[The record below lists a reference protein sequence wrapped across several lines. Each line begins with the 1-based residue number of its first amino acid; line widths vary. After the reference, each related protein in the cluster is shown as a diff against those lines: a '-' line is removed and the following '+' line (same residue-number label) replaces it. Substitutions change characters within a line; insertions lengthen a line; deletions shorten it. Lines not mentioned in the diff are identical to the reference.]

1 MSDPYEKVAGQ
12 GFEALRK
19 AGCKV
24 ESGKMEDAARRQNAG
39 FISRKERGR
48 PFVRVKLAASLD
60 GCSAMASGES
70 QWITGAPAR
79 QDVQRLRAASGAIMT
94 GCDTIIAD
102 NPALTVRDRSL
113 VSRQPLR
120 AIVDSHL
127 RTPADA
133 RMFTLEGNTVIYC
146 IDDRNRA
153 ALEGAGASIE
163 LVPAREERTD
173 LPTVLARLA
182 DLGVNDVLVEGGP
195 VLAGAMLDQELVD
208 ELVIYQASHIMGSET
223 RTMLATPKWQSL
235 DDKQALDVID
245 RRQIGQDVRITA
257 VPRPRSA

>member
-1 MSDPYEKVAGQ
+1 
-12 GFEALRK
+12 
-19 AGCKV
+19 
-24 ESGKMEDAARRQNAG
+24 
-39 FISRKERGR
+39 
-48 PFVRVKLAASLD
+48 
-60 GCSAMASGES
+60 
-70 QWITGAPAR
+70 
-79 QDVQRLRAASGAIMT
+79 
-94 GCDTIIAD
+94 
-102 NPALTVRDRSL
+102 
-113 VSRQPLR
+113 
-120 AIVDSHL
+120 
-127 RTPADA
+127 
-133 RMFTLEGNTVIYC
+133 MFTLEGNTVIYC